1 MMSSIWLI
9 NTLENA
15 LHEPN
20 CLLKEIIN
28 ENKIKTL
35 TSTELTE
42 EEQAFASQELKGLQD
57 RLNITIK
64 LLNELEFITARTRE
78 RQSKLNRVI

>member
-28 ENKIKTL
+28 ENKINLL
-35 TSTELTE
+35 TSPELTE
-42 EEQAFASQELKGLQD
+42 EEQAFALQELKGLKE
-57 RLNITIK
+57 RLNTTIK
-64 LLNELEFITARTRE
+64 FLNELELNTAKAIE
-78 RQSKLNRVI
+78 RQS